1 MTQAKKNKKMSDV
14 PTAAPAPV
22 APAPAA
28 PAPSVPSAGVETI
41 PPPID
46 ELAPIPRR
54 PVMSAD
60 ALRSVQET
68 HRSVRVQR
76 KNAES
81 STTST
86 THHDWWANVMRH
98 AKDLNLDNIHEHV
111 AHSAKVA
118 AQEDQSFVAY
128 ELPFTRNLDYDLYCQ
143 LYPRSRAAV
152 TYRTC
157 ARDRGNS
164 VHLDSAFDAIK
175 VEFAR
180 RVFAKC
186 GVRDVCA
193 LIRQEMPGVKVELK
207 SRLDPAEPVVIYVS
221 WKRQKPTVYGRFKKH
236 VIDPIRRFVDTL
248 PLPSIIF

>member
-1 MTQAKKNKKMSDV
+1 MSD
-14 PTAAPAPV
+14 APA
-22 APAPAA
+22 AAATPAPAA
-28 PAPSVPSAGVETI
+28 DAAAPPAVAAV

-68 HRSVRVQR
+68 HRTVRVQR

-86 THHDWWANVMRH
+86 AHADWWENVMRH

-111 AHSAKVA
+111 AHAAKVA

-128 ELPFTRNLDYDLYCQ
+128 ELAFTKNCDFDLYCQ

-164 VHLDSAFDAIK
+164 VHLDAAFDAIK
-175 VEFAR
+175 IEFAR

-193 LIRQEMPGVKVELK
+193 HIRQNMPGVKVELK
-207 SRLDPAEPVVIYVS
+207 SRLDPSEPVVIHVT
-221 WKRQKPTVYGRFKKH
+221 WKKERKTVYGRIKKH
-236 VIDPIRRFVDTL
+236 IIAPVMRFIDTVPIPT
-248 PLPSIIF
+248 IIF

>member
-1 MTQAKKNKKMSDV
+1 MSDA
-14 PTAAPAPV
+14 PNTAPAPAPV
-22 APAPAA
+22 AAAA
-28 PAPSVPSAGVETI
+28 PAPAPTVEAI

-86 THHDWWANVMRH
+86 THQDWWDNVMRH

-111 AHSAKVA
+111 AHASKVA

-128 ELPFTRNLDYDLYCQ
+128 ELAFTRNLDYDLYCQ

-164 VHLDSAFDAIK
+164 VHLDAAFDAIK

-193 LIRQEMPGVKVELK
+193 QIRQNMPGVKVELK
-207 SRLDPAEPVVIYVS
+207 SRLDPSEPVVIHIS
-221 WKRQKPTVYGRFKKH
+221 WKKEKRTVYSRVKKH
-236 VIDPIRRFVDTL
+236 IIDPVMRFVDKL
-248 PLPSIIF
+248 PLPSVIF

>member
-1 MTQAKKNKKMSDV
+1 MSD
-14 PTAAPAPV
+14 AQNA

-28 PAPSVPSAGVETI
+28 PAPAAAAAPAPTVEAI

-76 KNAES
+76 KSAES

-86 THHDWWANVMRH
+86 THQDWWDNVMRH

-111 AHSAKVA
+111 SHAAKVA
-118 AQEDQSFVAY
+118 AQEDQSYVSY
-128 ELPFTRNLDYDLYCQ
+128 ELAFT
-143 LYPRSRAAV
+143 RSRAAV

-164 VHLDSAFDAIK
+164 VHLDAAFDAIK

-193 LIRQEMPGVKVELK
+193 QIRQNMPGVKVELK
-207 SRLDPAEPVVIYVS
+207 SRLDPSEPVVLHIS
-221 WKRQKPTVYGRFKKH
+221 WKKEKKTVYGRVKKH
-236 VIDPIRRFVDTL
+236 IVDPVMRFLDTL